1 MVQLAS
7 AVVRE
12 FCEAAASEGGDEG
25 EGEMPLARKR
35 ALMLEAARD
44 VSRRVTEAKDGKG
57 FYRLLTVLEQQ
68 WPAGVPKAAVF
79 DDPLLKRGMD
89 FTAVTNINHASV
101 ESVTTP
107 LDPSVLR
114 LRYTIRDDQ

>member
-7 AVVRE
+7 ASVRL
-12 FCEAAASEGGDEG
+12 FCEAATNDII
-25 EGEMPLARKR
+25 PITQKR
-35 ALMLEAARD
+35 TMMLDAARD
-44 VSRRVTEAKDGKG
+44 ISRRVTEAKDGKG
-57 FYRLLTVLEQQ
+57 FYRLFTVMEQR
-68 WPAGVPKAAVF
+68 WPGGVPKAGVF
-79 DDPLLKRGMD
+79 DDALLKRGMD

-114 LRYTIRDDQ
+114 VRYTIRDDQ